1 MTPVATTRGT
11 RATRWLLYAGEPFRQ
26 SLQVGKAAQRAGSFM
41 PGNPYF
47 RLSTT
52 LREAGLRPSTCLRQS
67 LQVGTRRVRR
77 QALR

>member
-1 MTPVATTRGT
+1 MTPVALDALNPQGRT
-11 RATRWLLYAGEPFRQ
+11 
-26 SLQVGKAAQRAGSFM
+26 GSFM

>member
-1 MTPVATTRGT
+1 M
-11 RATRWLLYAGEPFRQ
+11 LYAGRPF
-26 SLQVGKAAQRAGSFM
+26 
-41 PGNPYF
+41 YF

-52 LREAGLRPSTCLRQS
+52 LREAGLRPSTCLRQL